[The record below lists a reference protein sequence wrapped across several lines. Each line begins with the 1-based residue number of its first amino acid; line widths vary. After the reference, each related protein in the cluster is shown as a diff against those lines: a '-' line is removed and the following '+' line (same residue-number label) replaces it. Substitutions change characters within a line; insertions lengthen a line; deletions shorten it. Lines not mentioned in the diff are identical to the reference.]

1 VKEHFKKTI
10 LEMESPIDAS
20 KKVFFVKM
28 RKKKKHYIS
37 NYESMMSKEH
47 KNCPKKTC
55 HNKSSLGHTS
65 MASL

>member
-10 LEMESPIDAS
+10 PEMEAPIDAS

-47 KNCPKKTC
+47 KNCPKKNLPSQELAWTY
-55 HNKSSLGHTS
+55 
-65 MASL
+65 